1 LEKIKI
7 MSMRRTFV
15 LGFFAAAAMSAPAV
29 AESNYDGLWNVTILT
44 SAGSCNPT
52 AQYPL
57 TVSDGHVTGP
67 GNVSGSVAR
76 SGGVRVSIS
85 GAYANGTLS
94 GNAGSGRW
102 NSASAG
108 MPCSGRWV
116 AARQ

>member
-1 LEKIKI
+1 
-7 MSMRRTFV
+7 MRRSFV
-15 LGFFAAAAMSAPAV
+15 FGLMAIAAISVPAV

-57 TVSDGHVTGP
+57 TVSGGRVSGP
-67 GNVSGSVAR
+67 GDVSGSVAQG
-76 SGGVRVSIS
+76 GGVRVSIS

-94 GNAGSGRW
+94 GNSGSGRW
-102 NSASAG
+102 NSATSG

>member
-1 LEKIKI
+1 MLI
-7 MSMRRTFV
+7 RRTIM
-15 LGFFAAAAMSAPAV
+15 LGLLTAASIAAPAF
-29 AESNYDGLWNVTILT
+29 AETNYDGLWNVTILT

-57 TVSDGHVTGP
+57 TVSEGRVSGP
-67 GNVSGSVAR
+67 GNTSGSVAR

-94 GNAGSGRW
+94 GNVGSGRW
-102 NSASAG
+102 NSAAAG

-116 AARQ
+116 ASRQ

>member
-1 LEKIKI
+1 
-7 MSMRRTFV
+7 MSTRRTFV
-15 LGFFAAAAMSAPAV
+15 LGFLAAAFITAPAL
-29 AESNYDGLWNVTILT
+29 AETNYDGLWNVTILT

-57 TVSDGHVTGP
+57 TVSEGRVSGP
-67 GNVSGSVAR
+67 GNTSGSVAR
-76 SGGVRVSIS
+76 GGGVRVSIS

-102 NSASAG
+102 NSAASG

-116 AARQ
+116 ASCQ